1 MYVEGVVGERYVF
14 FGGCDD
20 FFESTRIPDDA
31 GVFLASL
38 MASFNQIIR
47 REHN

>member
-20 FFESTRIPDDA
+20 FFEFTKIPDDA
-31 GVFLASL
+31 GAFLAAL

-47 REHN
+47 CEHD